1 MEYKKKIEIIIL
13 NSRNTSH
20 ILIRFT
26 IIDFEENPYPKTK
39 ILSNV
44 MMKDYCKKRIHYFFF
59 DWEGVLAQKRCS

>member
-1 MEYKKKIEIIIL
+1 MEYKKKIEIIIM

-26 IIDFEENPYPKTK
+26 IIDFEEKPYPKTK

-44 MMKDYCKKRIHYFFF
+44 MNER
-59 DWEGVLAQKRCS
+59 LL